1 MHVAW
6 PARCCVR
13 FTMRYAAHTRA
24 STHHP
29 DPPIIGSNHSA
40 TAVATENSHIPVTQ
54 GAHTQPDSKCMW
66 AARCCVQLR
75 TTCIPHPTPSAHSA
89 TAVALALHAHGPHAA
104 ASDCGHHSPVPFCNN
119 GRSRAT
125 CTRSPSHTSL
135 PSSLLGSGENGLGRV
150 ACVGIRWTFTRRG
163 G

>member
-13 FTMRYAAHTRA
+13 FTMRPTRA
-24 STHHP
+24 YLRTILILPLSV
-29 DPPIIGSNHSA
+29 PIILQQRSA
-40 TAVATENSHIPVTQ
+40 QKKSHIPVTQ

-119 GRSRAT
+119 GRSRPT